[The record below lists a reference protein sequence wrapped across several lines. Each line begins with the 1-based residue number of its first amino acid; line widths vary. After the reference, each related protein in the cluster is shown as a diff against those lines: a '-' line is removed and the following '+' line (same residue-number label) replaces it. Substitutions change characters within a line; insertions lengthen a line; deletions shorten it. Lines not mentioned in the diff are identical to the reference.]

1 MSQQLFYLAMAGLDA
16 TMARTTAA
24 ANNLA
29 NRSTTAFKAQRPI
42 FEALP
47 LYGQGL
53 PDRVMVAAREDG
65 ADFRPGPIEHTGR
78 KLDVAVKGDGWI
90 AVQASDGTIGLT
102 RNGALA
108 IAPSGIVETSDGFPV
123 LGQNAMPIALPPL
136 QTVTIG
142 ADGTI
147 SGVPTGQD
155 PDQIA
160 ALNRILLTNP
170 PAAAL
175 QRRSDGLFQYAAG
188 TPQPDAAVS
197 LQVGALEGSN
207 ADPVALMMGMIE
219 NTRSFAMQT
228 EMMRAALSAGQ
239 GQNSPLTLT

>member
-1 MSQQLFYLAMAGLDA
+1 MTQQLLYLAMTGLDA
-16 TMARTTAA
+16 TLAQTTAA

-29 NRSTTAFKAQRPI
+29 NRSTTAFKAQRPV

-53 PDRVMVAAREDG
+53 PDRVMVTAGADG
-65 ADFRPGPIEHTGR
+65 ADLQPGPIEQTGR

-90 AVQASDGTIGLT
+90 AVQAPDGTIGLT
-102 RNGALA
+102 RNGALTLS
-108 IAPSGIVETSDGFPV
+108 PSGVLETSDGFPV
-123 LGQNAMPIALPPL
+123 LGQGATPITLPPL

-147 SGVPTGQD
+147 SGVPLGQN
-155 PDQIA
+155 PNEIA
-160 ALNRILLTNP
+160 TLNRIMLTDP

-175 QRRSDGLFQYAAG
+175 RRRGDGLFQDAAG
-188 TPQPDAAVS
+188 TPTAAAAVR
-197 LQVGALEGSN
+197 LQTGALEGSN
-207 ADPVALMMGMIE
+207 ADPIALMMDMIQ
-219 NTRSFAMQT
+219 NTRTFQMQT
-228 EMMRAALSAGQ
+228 ELMRAAASAGQ

>member
-1 MSQQLFYLAMAGLDA
+1 MTQQLLYLAMAGLDA
-16 TMARTTAA
+16 TMAQTTAA

-53 PDRVMVAAREDG
+53 PDRVLVAAGADG
-65 ADFRPGPIEHTGR
+65 ADLKSGPIEETGR
-78 KLDVAVKGDGWI
+78 KLDVAVKGNGWI
-90 AVQASDGTIGLT
+90 AVQAPDGTIGLT

-108 IAPSGIVETSDGFPV
+108 ISSSGILETSDGFPV
-123 LGQNAMPIALPPL
+123 LGQGATPIVLPPL
-136 QTVTIG
+136 QRVTIG

-147 SGVPTGQD
+147 SGVPLGQN
-155 PDQIA
+155 PNQIA
-160 ALNRILLTNP
+160 ALNRIMLANP

-175 QRRSDGLFQYAAG
+175 QRRGDGLFQNAAG
-188 TPQPDAAVS
+188 TPTPDAAVR
-197 LQVGALEGSN
+197 LQIGALEGSN
-207 ADPVALMMGMIE
+207 ADPIALMMSMIE
-219 NTRSFAMQT
+219 NTRIFQMQT
-228 EMMRAALSAGQ
+228 QLMRATASMGQ